1 MTTHHRIT
9 TAVVVSLG
17 LAMSG
22 TPAFAYTTNLT
33 ANGSEV
39 PAGIP
44 ALTSQPAHSI
54 AHANAPTTAGSSVDW
69 GYIAIGS
76 SAAAL
81 ALIGAGAV
89 TTSRRRSHHDKP
101 RRATIAS

>member
-1 MTTHHRIT
+1 MTTRHRIT

-22 TPAFAYTTNLT
+22 TPALAYPTNLT

-54 AHANAPTTAGSSVDW
+54 AHTNAPTTAGSSVDW

-81 ALIGAGAV
+81 MLIGAGAAA
-89 TTSRRRSHHDKP
+89 TSRRRSRED
-101 RRATIAS
+101 RSQRATIAG